1 MISSIVRHGTRC
13 ATRLT
18 IGRVSL
24 ALGRHLLFREA
35 SRGGWIAI
43 VAVVAVIL
51 LVRFWPVIV
60 AWIERKW
67 RSR

>member
-1 MISSIVRHGTRC
+1 MSDTVPAAPLSYH
-13 ATRLT
+13 RL
-18 IGRVSL
+18 VPF
-24 ALGRHLLFREA
+24 ALGRHLLFHEA

-43 VAVVAVIL
+43 AAVVAVIL
-51 LVRFWPVIV
+51 LIRFWPAIV